1 MQFKPLAG
9 AAIGTAVAA
18 AAGVWLPH
26 MPLLAGLLLPLAGC
40 AFGSLQPRRAGAAPL
55 PGDFVADANPASAE
69 GRAPRLA
76 GRGADTARQPERA
89 ASGQAGAASRPAT
102 GPADGALPSAS
113 ARSGSG
119 GSGLPLPERRGA
131 ASGSAALTGAG
142 AGGGTPAPIA
152 SASEQLFQPVKEYLE
167 VLEDMVISEG
177 QSNNLDDEIV
187 EKSLALFSRIH
198 RVLPQLAEL
207 RDDEINHRVRRLVLR
222 DLNSFITPFL
232 RLSGEAKTRNR
243 RTLLNGLKDIQA
255 DVGGIVASIERK
267 DLLELQAR
275 ADLIHQRYSSAD

>member
-9 AAIGTAVAA
+9 AAIGAALAA
-18 AAGVWLPH
+18 AAGAWLPH
-26 MPLLAGLLLPLAGC
+26 MPLLAELLLPLAGC
-40 AFGSLQPRRAGAAPL
+40 AFGSMQPRRAADALPPARFAADRAAPA
-55 PGDFVADANPASAE
+55 ADSHAPQPA
-69 GRAPRLA
+69 A
-76 GRGADTARQPERA
+76 GRGASAARTERA
-89 ASGQAGAASRPAT
+89 AGEQAGAAPRPAVL
-102 GPADGALPSAS
+102 PADGAQPSAS
-113 ARSGSG
+113 ARTGSV
-119 GSGLPLPERRGA
+119 GA
-131 ASGSAALTGAG
+131 ARVGAA
-142 AGGGTPAPIA
+142 GGTPAPA
-152 SASEQLFQPVKEYLE
+152 AAASEQLFQPVKEYLE

-177 QSNNLDDEIV
+177 QTNNLDDEIV

-255 DVGGIVASIERK
+255 DIASIMTTIERK